1 MGNKYYAR
9 LAADNIRKNAKVYVP
24 YIITCVLM
32 AAMIYIICSL
42 SVNPDF
48 HSFKK
53 GSRSL
58 PVIMT
63 FGSYVTE
70 VFAFIFLF
78 YSNSFIMKRRRK
90 ELGLL
95 NILGMEK
102 RHIAKLLLIESGYVA
117 LITLSLG
124 LSTGVLLDKL
134 MFLTLT
140 KLVGETATLGFH
152 ISLQSLIITVAF
164 MLFTFAVIY
173 LNMLR
178 QIHLSKPVELLA
190 GSSVGE
196 KEPKTKLIMT
206 FIGLALL
213 GTGYTISIVTEE
225 PTKTLPLFLL
235 AVLCVIFGTY
245 LLFIA
250 ASIAILK
257 LLKKNKRFYYKSN
270 HFTAVSGLVYRMK
283 RNAVGLASVCIL
295 STMVLVMVSV
305 TSSMMIGIDPMID
318 KEYPHDVY
326 MRVHTI
332 SSGDKFE
339 KLFSEKMEIK
349 NIRRTSEMLLDV
361 YGDFV
366 SPKVL
371 TASDYELMTFPDG
384 EQKYVVKDSLS
395 QDYYNIKL
403 YDSKRIKTLFD
414 EGSELSKESFDVPK
428 GQIIIL
434 TTIQGFDPES
444 VTIAG
449 KTYKVA
455 KTVIDTNSSPYS
467 PSYEIVMN
475 SREEIVELVNE
486 YNKVS
491 FREAMGGE
499 YLEFDYVSS
508 DKLAQNELFDRIFG
522 ENYDADTYG
531 NVYYLFRTDEKA
543 GALEIFGGL
552 FFLGLFLGTLFLI
565 ETILIIY
572 YKQIS
577 EGYED
582 QKRFEIMQNVGMSR
596 HEVKC
601 SIRTQILLVFFLPLI
616 TAGCH
621 VGFAFPLIKRML
633 ALVGLTDTHLYLMCA
648 VGSFAAFAVLYGA
661 IYAITAK
668 TYYKI
673 VSK

>member
-1 MGNKYYAR
+1 MGNRYYAR
-9 LAADNIRKNAKVYVP
+9 LAADNIKKNAKVYVP
-24 YIITCVLM
+24 YIITSVLM
-32 AAMIYIICSL
+32 TAMIYIICSL

-48 HSFKK
+48 ENFKR
-53 GSRSL
+53 GRNAL

-70 VFAFIFLF
+70 IFAFIFLF
-78 YSNSFIMKRRRK
+78 YSSSFIMKRRRK
-90 ELGLL
+90 EFGLL

-102 RHIAKLLLIESGYVA
+102 RHIAKLLLIESGYVV
-117 LITLSLG
+117 LMTFVFGLG
-124 LSTGVLLDKL
+124 TGVLLDKL

-140 KLVGETATLGFH
+140 KMVGETATLGFH
-152 ISLQSLIITVAF
+152 ISVQSLVITAAV
-164 MLFTFAVIY
+164 MLFTFFVIY

-206 FIGLALL
+206 FLGLALL

-250 ASIAILK
+250 GSIALLK

-270 HFTAVSGLVYRMK
+270 HFTAVSGLIYRMK

-305 TSSMMIGIDPMID
+305 TSSMMIGLDPMID
-318 KEYPHDVY
+318 KEYPCDVY
-326 MRVHTI
+326 MRVHTV

-349 NIRRTSEMLLDV
+349 NIRRTSELLLDV
-361 YGDFV
+361 YGDFA
-366 SPKVL
+366 SPKTL
-371 TASDYELMTFPDG
+371 TESDYELVTYPGG
-384 EQKYVVKDSLS
+384 EQKYAVKDR
-395 QDYYNIKL
+395 DYYNITV
-403 YDSKRIKTLFD
+403 YDSKRIDRLFD
-414 EGSELSKESFDVPK
+414 EGSRLSKESFDVDK
-428 GQIIIL
+428 GEIIIL
-434 TTIQGFDPES
+434 TTIPNFDPES
-444 VTIAG
+444 FTLAG

-455 KTVIDTNSSPYS
+455 KTVFDTPKTPNTADLGYT
-467 PSYEIVMN
+467 IIMN
-475 SREEIVELVNE
+475 SREEMLELVNA
-486 YNKVS
+486 YNEHS

-508 DKLAQNELFDRIFG
+508 DKLAQNELLDQIFG

-582 QKRFEIMQNVGMSR
+582 QKRFEIMQDVGMSR
-596 HEVKC
+596 HEVKR
-601 SIRTQILLVFFLPLI
+601 SIRSQILLVFFLPLI
-616 TAGCH
+616 AAGCH
-621 VGFAFPLIKRML
+621 VTFAFPLIKRML
-633 ALVGLTDTHLYLMCA
+633 ALVGLTDTGLYLMCA
-648 VGSFAAFAVLYGA
+648 VGSFALFAVLYA
-661 IYAITAK
+661 VIYAITAK

-673 VSK
+673 VRK